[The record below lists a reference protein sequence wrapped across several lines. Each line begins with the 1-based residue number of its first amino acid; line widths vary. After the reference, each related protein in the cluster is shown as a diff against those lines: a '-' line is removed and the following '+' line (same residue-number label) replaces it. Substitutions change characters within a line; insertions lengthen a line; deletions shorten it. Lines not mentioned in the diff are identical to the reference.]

1 MTWLIAGLILVAAA
15 QFLPIVGCVF
25 WKLPRRPELR
35 WERAAEAC
43 VRCRY
48 DLRGNVSGTCPE
60 CGMPIFR
67 RPAPEAATEAGR

>member
-15 QFLPIVGCVF
+15 QFLLIVGCVF
-25 WKLPRRPELR
+25 WKLPRRGELR

-43 VRCRY
+43 VRCGY

-67 RPAPEAATEAGR
+67 GAPPPLPPEAGR

>member
-15 QFLPIVGCVF
+15 QFLLIVGCVF
-25 WKLPRRPELR
+25 RMLPHRAELR

-43 VRCRY
+43 VRCGY

-67 RPAPEAATEAGR
+67 GEPPEAGTEAGR